1 MNKVR
6 RKFGMVFQYAALLDS
21 LNVLDNVAFP
31 LREHTRL
38 SAREIEKRVDEKLT
52 LLELP
57 NIGHKFP
64 SELSGGMRKRVGLAR
79 ALMLEPEIIV
89 YDEPTSGLDPL
100 TSRLVDKLIK
110 ETSERFGVT
119 SVVISHDMTS
129 ALQIADR
136 IFILSNGQLVGEGS
150 PQEILAGKVELA
162 NEFLRSSG
170 ISTESV
176 LSGSQ

>member
-1 MNKVR
+1 
-6 RKFGMVFQYAALLDS
+6 
-21 LNVLDNVAFP
+21 
-31 LREHTRL
+31 
-38 SAREIEKRVDEKLT
+38 
-52 LLELP
+52 
-57 NIGHKFP
+57 
-64 SELSGGMRKRVGLAR
+64 
-79 ALMLEPEIIV
+79 MLEPEIIV